1 MATTQATNQ
10 ELQEQLDNLRKD
22 FAEVTKTLK
31 DMTSAYAKDGQDRV
45 KLAAGQAQAQ
55 AKESFGKV
63 QGEVEAHPYSS
74 MAVAFGVGLVLGK
87 ILDR

>member
-1 MATTQATNQ
+1 MATQASNQ

-22 FAEVTKTLK
+22 FAEVTKTLRE
-31 DMTSAYAKDGQDRV
+31 MTSAYAKDSQDRV
-45 KLAAGQAQAQ
+45 KVAAGQAQDQ
-55 AKESFGKV
+55 VKESFGKV
-63 QGEVEAHPYSS
+63 QSEVESHPYSS